1 MAIAGLGTYS
11 STSFYYAS
19 TGRSKSS
26 KSADEAAFG
35 LLANGNENKNSND
48 VAVTKP
54 TQAVPYSRCI
64 TANIRTEEMFASQSA
79 DGEMIYSYKASEQ
92 SFKIWVNS
100 DGENKSYSIEG
111 IDKDGQAFTKEFD
124 PHNVDPEYADFP
136 EFSALCMYLQ
146 NTEETAD
153 LLANEYFASDDI
165 LEKKNYMEMLGNF
178 GNDDMFAGMQSM
190 IDYANKMFN
199 EMQNFINKLSGDYFS
214 NDPYCMDLLTM
225 DMDEISADDN
235 GISHFAPNA
244 PDEVK
249 KAMAEAMEETGYE
262 MEGKMNFISQMLVK
276 QVENSH
282 NGIDNPNDIFGST
295 VESALSAAKELL
307 ERIEN
312 PLTPISQRGEGVE
325 KYIEQEKEFFKAL
338 IGKLE
343 NIQAGSVT
351 KPEEIQEAIKPEYIE
366 KSIGLTTFDGK
377 GYVAVYYENSPAN
390 DPIVKVDGKEYHI
403 NDIDPSHA
411 TQIEMF
417 AYLSYMDHK
426 GLSGNHGM
434 SSYSKMKAYA
444 SQAEYNGAAS
454 GIYDGK
460 TAFDVKMNWQKIIEN
475 ARDTFMSIPQTRNQA
490 RECDRIIELFMRKFD
505 KGSHENKKNKVTA

>member
-1 MAIAGLGTYS
+1 M
-11 STSFYYAS
+11 
-19 TGRSKSS
+19 
-26 KSADEAAFG
+26 
-35 LLANGNENKNSND
+35 
-48 VAVTKP
+48 
-54 TQAVPYSRCI
+54 
-64 TANIRTEEMFASQSA
+64 
-79 DGEMIYSYKASEQ
+79 
-92 SFKIWVNS
+92 
-100 DGENKSYSIEG
+100 
-111 IDKDGQAFTKEFD
+111 
-124 PHNVDPEYADFP
+124 
-136 EFSALCMYLQ
+136 
-146 NTEETAD
+146 
-153 LLANEYFASDDI
+153 
-165 LEKKNYMEMLGNF
+165 
-178 GNDDMFAGMQSM
+178 
-190 IDYANKMFN
+190 
-199 EMQNFINKLSGDYFS
+199 
-214 NDPYCMDLLTM
+214 
-225 DMDEISADDN
+225 
-235 GISHFAPNA
+235 
-244 PDEVK
+244 
-249 KAMAEAMEETGYE
+249 
-262 MEGKMNFISQMLVK
+262 
-276 QVENSH
+276 
-282 NGIDNPNDIFGST
+282 
-295 VESALSAAKELL
+295 
-307 ERIEN
+307 
-312 PLTPISQRGEGVE
+312 
-325 KYIEQEKEFFKAL
+325 
-338 IGKLE
+338 E

-417 AYLSYMDHK
+417 AYLSYMDYK